1 MRLTLEFRGIA
12 HKISKLGDRVSQAR
26 TTLPALMQEVHT
38 LSFLV
43 LPPPA
48 GVRTDWMFGF
58 QRRFVFFF
66 DHGTL

>member
-1 MRLTLEFRGIA
+1 VRVTLEFRGFA
-12 HKISKLGDRVSQAR
+12 HKIQKPQAR
-26 TTLPALMQEVHT
+26 TTLPALMHEVHT
-38 LSFLV
+38 FSFLV

-48 GVRTDWMFGF
+48 GVRTDWMFGS

>member
-1 MRLTLEFRGIA
+1 MHEVQTFIFR
-12 HKISKLGDRVSQAR
+12 V
-26 TTLPALMQEVHT
+26 V
-38 LSFLV
+38 
-43 LPPPA
+43 PPPA